1 MTKKCFY
8 DGDKRTHG
16 TFRVGSVPN
25 LYQNRKYYHRKYEAF
40 GLQSLLRRKI
50 WLENILFTKHIK
62 EYSSRKAA
70 CLFVDYQK
78 LKEALKRKEE
88 ILA

>member
-1 MTKKCFY
+1 MKTKGGYKC
-8 DGDKRTHG
+8 
-16 TFRVGSVPN
+16 GSNSQVYNMYRP
-25 LYQNRKYYHRKYEAF
+25 LSLQQHKTRFRKYDTF
-40 GLQSLLRRKI
+40 GLQSLLRRKA

-70 CLFVDYQK
+70 CLFVDYQN

-88 ILA
+88 VLA